1 VNNLELSVFLQPTEE
16 RMVRLQVLLD
26 TTEANLLAQLAA
38 SELRDPRD
46 QIRLIIRQ
54 ELKRR
59 GLLPA
64 SDTADAGRQAEG
76 MEDRQ

>member
-1 VNNLELSVFLQPTEE
+1 
-16 RMVRLQVLLD
+16 MVRLQVLLD

-54 ELKRR
+54 ELERR
-59 GLLPA
+59 GLLPV
-64 SDTADAGRQAEG
+64 SNTAGAGRQAKAIG
-76 MEDRQ
+76 GTR